1 MAHKVCNATL
11 YLSFYSRHDDGEVS
25 IQNWAIY
32 HNLRDCVPKKKVVD
46 LEVVVIHCSV
56 AFLSY

>member
-1 MAHKVCNATL
+1 MAHNVCNATL
-11 YLSFYSRHDDGEVS
+11 YLSFYSHDDGEVS

-32 HNLRDCVPKKKVVD
+32 HNLRDHVPKKKVVD